1 MSDLHL
7 EFLGEDVTGFVQN
20 LVTMGADVLVLA
32 GDITDSIHLERHFE
46 VLCKHFVNTRIIY
59 VPGNHE
65 LYGTKKKTLEDQLS
79 RLQWAHYGQL
89 SILWHSIV
97 EIGGFRFIGVP
108 LWYPMLPHTEVRSWF
123 WSDFHAIPGIRRWID
138 KEHYLSVEFL
148 RKHLRSSDIVVS
160 HFLPTEQAVTAFW
173 KGNPDNVFFVT
184 EMAELLT
191 VRNPR
196 LWIHGHTHS
205 SNDFRFGGEVA
216 ATRIV
221 CNPFGYPTRKSN
233 PNFDPIRSIVLD

>member
-7 EFLGEDVTGFVQN
+7 EFLGADAGDFVRS
-20 LVTMGADVLVLA
+20 LSLSKADVLVLA
-32 GDITDSIHLERHFE
+32 GDITIQDYLKEHFD
-46 VLCKHFVNTRIIY
+46 VLCKHFANTRIVY

-65 LYGTKKKTLEDQLS
+65 HYGVKRKVLEDSLS

-89 SILWHSIV
+89 SVLWHSTVVI
-97 EIGGFRFIGVP
+97 EGFRFVGMP
-108 LWYPMLPHTEVRSWF
+108 LWYPMLPSTETRSWKM
-123 WSDFHAIPGIRRWID
+123 SDFQIIPDIRQWID

-148 RKHLRSSDIVVS
+148 RKNLRKSDIVVS
-160 HFLPTEQAVTAFW
+160 HFLPTEQAVVPYW
-173 KGNPDNVFFVT
+173 KGHPDNIFYVT
-184 EMAELLT
+184 EMADLLS

-205 SNDFRFGGEVA
+205 SNDFHFGDSEE

-221 CNPFGYPTRKSN
+221 CNPCGYHPGPTN
-233 PNFDPIRSIVLD
+233 PQFSTRAVIQLD